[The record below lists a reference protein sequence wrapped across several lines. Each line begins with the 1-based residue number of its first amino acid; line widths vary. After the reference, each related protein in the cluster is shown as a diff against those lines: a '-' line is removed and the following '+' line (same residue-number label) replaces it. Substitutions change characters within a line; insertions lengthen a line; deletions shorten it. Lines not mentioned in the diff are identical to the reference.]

1 MSKGA
6 RNSAVAEAVTVV
18 CDLYLRL
25 SDGRRE
31 NGTFADRE
39 ASLREKARYLGWTV
53 RKVVIENDEIGH
65 TKNGNTKNASA
76 FKRRKVRL
84 PDGSFAMRV
93 FRPGFR
99 SILASLASREI
110 NGLLAE
116 DLDRVMRD
124 PRDNEDLID
133 VVRDTGAW
141 ADSLSGSLKFTAGG
155 TDAEIMQA
163 RILVTVANKASADT
177 SRRVGN
183 GRARTASKGK
193 LGGGRRGYGH
203 GVIIGQDPETDAPVW
218 NYNKVN
224 EAEAKEIR
232 ALVDAVLA
240 KASLRGLVAD
250 LNERAVPTVTGA
262 QWSART
268 LRDLLTSPRIAGI
281 IMHKGKEAAY
291 NEDLAIITREQH
303 DAVIEVLG
311 PARNHTRATP
321 AEAHGVAYRWL
332 GTGLFRC
339 PCGLTMD
346 VHKRPGNRASVY
358 RCRSNRNAGAT
369 AGHSRHHVAS
379 LDAYVTEWVLR
390 YLARPGVVE
399 ALMKPKATVDL
410 AALRAE
416 RAGLTAKLDGL
427 AYAFATD
434 QITLPQLT
442 TATETVKARLA
453 AIDKQLAAAVQT
465 SPLAP
470 LLGVEDVRAAW
481 EALPLEVR
489 RLILDELVTVTVAPN
504 PTRSRRFDRGRITVT
519 AKG

>member
-6 RNSAVAEAVTVV
+6 RNSAVAEAATIYAGI
-18 CDLYLRL
+18 YLRI
-25 SDGRRE
+25 SD
-31 NGTFADRE
+31 DRE
-39 ASLREKARYLGWTV
+39 GRELGVERQHEDCLGLAARLGVSVYDIYKDNDIGASTRSRKSRPDYNRLLRDARAGSIQMIICYTSGRLT
-53 RKVVIENDEIGH
+53 
-65 TKNGNTKNASA
+65 
-76 FKRRKVRL
+76 RR
-84 PDGSFAMRV
+84 PAEHEGQIA
-93 FRPGFR
+93 
-99 SILASLASREI
+99 
-110 NGLLAE
+110 LAE
-116 DLDRVMRD
+116 QFGTTYRYVRSPDFDLNTAAGRMIARVLAAKD
-124 PRDNEDLID
+124 ANESEEMGE
-133 VVRDTGAW
+133 R
-141 ADSLSGSLKFTAGG
+141 
-155 TDAEIMQA
+155 
-163 RILVTVANKASADT
+163 VA
-177 SRRVGN
+177 
-183 GRARTASKGK
+183 RARQQSAAKGK
-193 LGGGRRGYGH
+193 LHGGRRGYGH
-203 GVIIGQDPETDAPVW
+203 GVIIGQDPETDADVW
-218 NYNKVN
+218 NYHKVN
-224 EAEAKEIR
+224 ETEAKEIR

-262 QWSART
+262 RWTART

-346 VHKRPGNRASVY
+346 VHKRPGN
-358 RCRSNRNAGAT
+358 
-369 AGHSRHHVAS
+369 
-379 LDAYVTEWVLR
+379 
-390 YLARPGVVE
+390 
-399 ALMKPKATVDL
+399 
-410 AALRAE
+410 
-416 RAGLTAKLDGL
+416 LDGL

-442 TATETVKARLA
+442 TATETVKARLG

>member
-6 RNSAVAEAVTVV
+6 RNSAVAEAATIYAGI
-18 CDLYLRL
+18 YLRI
-25 SDGRRE
+25 SD
-31 NGTFADRE
+31 DRE
-39 ASLREKARYLGWTV
+39 GRELGVERQHEDCLGLAARLGVSVYDIYKDNDIGASTRSRKSRPDYNRLLRDARAGSIQMIICYTSGRLT
-53 RKVVIENDEIGH
+53 
-65 TKNGNTKNASA
+65 
-76 FKRRKVRL
+76 RR
-84 PDGSFAMRV
+84 PAEHEGQIA
-93 FRPGFR
+93 
-99 SILASLASREI
+99 
-110 NGLLAE
+110 LAE
-116 DLDRVMRD
+116 QFGTTYRYVRSPDFDLNTAAGRMIARVLAAKD
-124 PRDNEDLID
+124 ANESEEMGE
-133 VVRDTGAW
+133 R
-141 ADSLSGSLKFTAGG
+141 
-155 TDAEIMQA
+155 
-163 RILVTVANKASADT
+163 VA
-177 SRRVGN
+177 
-183 GRARTASKGK
+183 RARQQSAAKGK
-193 LGGGRRGYGH
+193 LHGGRRGYGH
-203 GVIIGQDPETDAPVW
+203 GVIIGQDPETDADVW
-218 NYNKVN
+218 NYHKVN
-224 EAEAKEIR
+224 ETEAKEIR

-262 QWSART
+262 RWTART

-390 YLARPGVVE
+390 YLARPGVVD
-399 ALMKPKATVDL
+399 ALVKPQATVDL

-442 TATETVKARLA
+442 TATETVKARLG